1 MTMVWLYQRL
11 NFINS
16 AVKPFFRCQ
25 HLRDWR
31 EVHEIKMAS
40 FKMKNATPK
49 HTVDL

>member
-1 MTMVWLYQRL
+1 MVMVWLYQRL

-16 AVKPFFRCQ
+16 AVKAFFRCQ
-25 HLRDWR
+25 HLNFYGTH
-31 EVHEIKMAS
+31 VKIKMAS